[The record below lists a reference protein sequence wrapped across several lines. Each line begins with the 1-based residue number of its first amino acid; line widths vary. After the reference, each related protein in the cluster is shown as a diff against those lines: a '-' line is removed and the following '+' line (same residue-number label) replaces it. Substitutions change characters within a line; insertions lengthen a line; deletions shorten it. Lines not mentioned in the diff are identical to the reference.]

1 MDATYQIITFYE
13 FKNMTS
19 LGKLEDVRAG
29 LRSLMHE
36 LSMVGTIILAD
47 EGFNATVAATPDTI
61 VRFVA
66 EAEAILQTRFI
77 LKSSFNAELPFR
89 RVDVKIK
96 PEIVTLKQKIDLGL
110 SRGTQVGPADWNSI
124 IARPDVVVLD
134 ARNSYEYKSGTFQ
147 RAVDPG
153 TEKFSDLPSYVEK
166 NLSPDRH
173 KAIAMFCTGGI
184 RCEKLAP
191 YVKSLGFDEVYQL
204 EGGILRYLGEIT
216 PEQSKW
222 NGECFVFDDRR
233 TVDEKLAKG
242 SGPDHSQKEPFA
254 SGGNQ

>member
-1 MDATYQIITFYE
+1 MDQTYQIITFYE
-13 FKNMTS
+13 FKDMS
-19 LGKLEDVRAG
+19 ALGELEDLRDV
-29 LRSLMHE
+29 LRSLMRE

-66 EAEAILQTRFI
+66 EAEAILQTMFI
-77 LKSSFNAELPFR
+77 LKSSFNAKLPFR

-110 SRGTQVGPADWNSI
+110 SRGTQVSAADWNSI

-147 RAVDPG
+147 GAVDPG

-204 EGGILRYLGEIT
+204 KGGILRYLEEIS

-242 SGPDHSQKEPFA
+242 SGPDHSQKEMFA
-254 SGGNQ
+254 SGRNE